1 MTLDPKSL
9 EFRIKTNALV
19 YPEIFGMRQQAI
31 NHLYLVL
38 GNGYDWW
45 DGMLIDKC
53 EEEKVIEV
61 EKMVLAGCKEDEIL
75 AYLETV
81 KEPPMRMLDD
91 LIKKMK
97 EMGIDTTDLEK
108 PIHEM
113 RPLTVYCVSER
124 CAIMELPDYIRPDW
138 LAGAEEAVYL
148 METTRSYDD
157 KATEENRRL
166 APIVR
171 ERISVLKSKSKPQS
185 GGGLGSMMLAV

>member
-19 YPEIFGMRQQAI
+19 YPDIYGMRQYAI

-53 EEEKVIEV
+53 QEEKVLEV
-61 EKMVLAGCKEDEIL
+61 EKMVLSGRSNEDIN

-81 KEPPMRMLDD
+81 KEPLQRTLDD
-91 LIKKMK
+91 LVKTMKKHGM
-97 EMGIDTTDLEK
+97 DTKDLET
-108 PIHEM
+108 PIHEL
-113 RPLTVYCVSER
+113 RPLTIYCVSER

-138 LAGAEEAVYL
+138 LAGAEEAVHL

-166 APIVR
+166 AALVR
-171 ERISVLKSKSKPQS
+171 ERIAVLKAKSRPQS
-185 GGGLGSMMLAV
+185 GGGLGCMMLAV